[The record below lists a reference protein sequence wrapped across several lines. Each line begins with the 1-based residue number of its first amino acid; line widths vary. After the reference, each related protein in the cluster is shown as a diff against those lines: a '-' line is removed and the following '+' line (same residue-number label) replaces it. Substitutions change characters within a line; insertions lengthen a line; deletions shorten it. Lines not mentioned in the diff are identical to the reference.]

1 MTVVK
6 MKNKHYTYYYI
17 RNAFF
22 LMFVEVLLVLIF
34 ASDPLPKILGVFLGT
49 LVSSLFFRVIYLNIV
64 NMLEK
69 PEKEAKRYMRM
80 NYFFRYI
87 IYGLIMVLAIK
98 ADYLDLLMTV
108 LGLLSIKF
116 VIYLQNFW
124 ELIREKID
132 NK

>member
-1 MTVVK
+1 

-17 RNAFF
+17 RNAFL
-22 LMFVEVLLVLIF
+22 LMFLEILLVVIF
-34 ASDPLPKILGVFLGT
+34 TKNPLPKILGSLLGT
-49 LVSSLFFRVIYLNIV
+49 MVSSLFFRVMYLNIV
-64 NMLEK
+64 NMLGK

-87 IYGLIMVLAIK
+87 IYGIIMTLAIK
-98 ADYLDLLMTV
+98 ADYLDLTMTV

-116 VIYLQNFW
+116 AIYLQNFW
-124 ELIREKID
+124 DLIGERHN